1 MHCHVNSNN
10 SLFSFITLLS
20 YMYIHTTKTSFKYGA
35 TVSFRLYHIDN
46 GRHGLPWHFEAL
58 LTKGTLP
65 RHTPHF
71 VARVLS
77 PVTNRWG
84 MLWCILRGGIS
95 WVSMLYRWA
104 RGVRIALGTLFIGV
118 RHATAAFSWGVSVLS
133 TFSFNGPFNC
143 NTKITKNS
151 NHRKFICVYNT
162 QNTFNCVRTKGSKVQ
177 RFMIDASNSNW
188 LLCSF
193 LN

>member
-1 MHCHVNSNN
+1 MFSIQLSKLVHCQFFILIHN
-10 SLFSFITLLS
+10 SFII
-20 YMYIHTTKTSFKYGA
+20 YKYYKNFFQIQRCSVIQI
-35 TVSFRLYHIDN
+35 VSTDN

-58 LTKGTLP
+58 LTNGTLP

-118 RHATAAFSWGVSVLS
+118 RHATAAFSWGVRVLS

-143 NTKITKNS
+143 NTKITKKFKSQEVYMCLQVIHVLTSHKTHQLFKNK
-151 NHRKFICVYNT
+151 RK
-162 QNTFNCVRTKGSKVQ
+162 
-177 RFMIDASNSNW
+177 
-188 LLCSF
+188 
-193 LN
+193 